1 MQPAPW
7 LPQEPMR
14 GRLVPL
20 PRNFIIGFPY
30 TRPQTD
36 DCRLCLLPFL
46 CAVWALPV
54 RYGQRERVDVVLKAV
69 NDRKGRCVVVIGT
82 VASPVA
88 SCAVRAEGRH
98 SEKELSNLCVCYV

>member
-1 MQPAPW
+1 
-7 LPQEPMR
+7 
-14 GRLVPL
+14 
-20 PRNFIIGFPY
+20 
-30 TRPQTD
+30 
-36 DCRLCLLPFL
+36 
-46 CAVWALPV
+46 
-54 RYGQRERVDVVLKAV
+54 VVLKAV